1 MSMSLK
7 ADEEVRE
14 DESFEVGNW
23 PTRERIWSSDW
34 EALLGGGKRPRR
46 VGEMASVRG
55 RGRARRAIACRRRE
69 IGRGGEAK
77 CE

>member
-1 MSMSLK
+1 MSMSLE

-34 EALLGGGKRPRR
+34 EALLGGGKCRR
-46 VGEMASVRG
+46 AFGATASVS
-55 RGRARRAIACRRRE
+55 
-69 IGRGGEAK
+69 
-77 CE
+77 